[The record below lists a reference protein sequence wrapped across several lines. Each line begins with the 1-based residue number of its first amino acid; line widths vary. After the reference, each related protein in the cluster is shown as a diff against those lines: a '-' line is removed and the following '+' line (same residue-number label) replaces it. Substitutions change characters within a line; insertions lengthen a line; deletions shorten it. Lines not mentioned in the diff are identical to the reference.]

1 MTPRWRAAD
10 AGQPTLTASKPPRS
24 QLRSTRPAIPG
35 TEPELVY
42 CQIVQLSSGP
52 VVGRDEGR
60 SDVPVGDPER
70 MTAPGEAE
78 RVARLRPA
86 HRLV

>member
-42 CQIVQLSSGP
+42 CQIVQLS
-52 VVGRDEGR
+52 
-60 SDVPVGDPER
+60 
-70 MTAPGEAE
+70 
-78 RVARLRPA
+78 PA
-86 HRLV
+86 QLSAGTRGALTSQLATQSA